1 MIHKTWKST
10 ADGKLGL
17 SENSIPFSDVT
28 MEPCGTMAYHFE
40 ASFVV
45 GYIPTR
51 LLINTETCELKPNEN
66 GL

>member
-17 SENSIPFSDVT
+17 SQNSIPFSDVT

-45 GYIPTR
+45 G
-51 LLINTETCELKPNEN
+51 LINSETCEFKPNEN
-66 GL
+66 GGL